1 MIFSIKL
8 LERCSFNSSD
18 IFLVFRGGYS
28 LQSAKVG
35 IISELAK
42 CEGESGGEK

>member
-1 MIFSIKL
+1 MLGLRITITFTTI
-8 LERCSFNSSD
+8 
-18 IFLVFRGGYS
+18 YS